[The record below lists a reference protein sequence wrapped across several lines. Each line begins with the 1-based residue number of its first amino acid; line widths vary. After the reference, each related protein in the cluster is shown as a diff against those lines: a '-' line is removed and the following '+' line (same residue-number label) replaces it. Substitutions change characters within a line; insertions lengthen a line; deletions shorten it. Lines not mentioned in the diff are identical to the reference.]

1 VRASAVLLAVSLGAA
16 SVLAALGPPG
26 DPGAG
31 RLVGAGLAVLVG
43 VALAVTVARR
53 PDSRAVFP
61 AVLVL
66 AVLTVVL
73 VVVGA

>member
-1 VRASAVLLAVSLGAA
+1 
-16 SVLAALGPPG
+16 
-26 DPGAG
+26 
-31 RLVGAGLAVLVG
+31 VG
-43 VALAVTVARR
+43 VALAITVARR